1 MNPQRAPAIYLA
13 GPTAAGKSAVALE
26 LALRLNGEIISVD
39 SMQVYRGLDIGT
51 AKPNAAEQAA
61 VRHHL
66 IDVADLSEAF
76 DAARFLELARNAEA
90 DIRSRGRLPI
100 YCGGTGLYFKALF
113 EGISAAPPSD
123 PGLRNELEQKPLT
136 ELLVELAQSDPLTYQ
151 RIDRDNPRRVVRAVE
166 AIRLSGQPFS
176 AQQSDWEPR
185 GAVTKNF
192 FAFSREPEDL
202 RHRIDVRVDRM
213 FADGLVAETQTLLER
228 GLKENRTALQA
239 IGYRQVAEHFDGQR
253 SLGETV
259 ALIKTRTWQFSRRQ
273 KTWLRNQLNPV
284 WITLAPDARA
294 SAVATQIADPVR

>member
-1 MNPQRAPAIYLA
+1 MSSESAPAIHLA

-26 LALRLNGEIISVD
+26 LARNLNGEIISVD

-51 AKPNAAEQAA
+51 AKPDAAEQAA

-66 IDVADLSEAF
+66 IDVADLSETF
-76 DAARFLELARNAEA
+76 DAARFLEFARDAEA
-90 DIRSRGRLPI
+90 DIRSRGRRPI

-113 EGISAAPPSD
+113 DGISAAPPSD
-123 PGLRNELEQKPLT
+123 PGLRHELEQKPLP
-136 ELLVELAQSDPLTYQ
+136 ELLAELAQSDPSTYE
-151 RIDRDNPRRVVRAVE
+151 RIDRDNPRRVVRALE
-166 AIRLSGQPFS
+166 AIRLSGRPFS
-176 AQQSDWEPR
+176 AQQSGWAPG

-192 FAFSREPEDL
+192 FAFSRDSEDL

-213 FADGLVAETQTLLER
+213 FADGLVAETRTLVER

-239 IGYRQVAEHFDGQR
+239 IGYRQVVEHLDGQR
-253 SLGETV
+253 SLDETV

-284 WITLAPDARA
+284 WITRSPESPA
-294 SAVATQIADPVR
+294 SAVATQIADHVR